1 MNRKIVN
8 VLLAKV
14 LFLFLLPYNLL
25 GQNADSLK
33 IASVPTPVAI
43 PVKYPQLQFKGL
55 FQARYL
61 VGLTDNVDLNGLHH
75 SDGDVTQNSFDIK
88 RMRAQVRA
96 KISERT
102 EVVALVNLADFK
114 SDPKNKVLENA
125 YLKYTFNNYFAIT
138 VGQFRPWFGIEET
151 YPVDIIKSMD
161 FSNQYYEFGKNGW
174 TSFQIGASLTG
185 AFDVG
190 KLPITYAFS
199 VVNGNGRNQEMDK
212 DNGKQ
217 YSTRIVMGLSKKNNV
232 NFGLNAGLG
241 EVFKKEVYAFGA
253 DITAD
258 FQLTDRLFFETQME
272 AKQAINHNLYFSLP
286 VDERTPYISN
296 YQIRGFYFL
305 PNLRYEIKYKKLSAI
320 EFSCRYEYMDSNFRI
335 NSNIRQTLVPM
346 LGFEFLKDYGA
357 RIQLGLQIDRYKH
370 TIDDTTTHNNNLLLL
385 QVQSRL

>member
-1 MNRKIVN
+1 MEIKTTNS
-8 VLLAKV
+8 LLTSV
-14 LFLFLLPYNLL
+14 LFIFLFPIVLW
-25 GQNADSLK
+25 GQSIDS
-33 IASVPTPVAI
+33 ISTPQPSKPQI
-43 PVKYPQLQFKGL
+43 KYPQVQFKGL

-61 VGLTDNVDLNGLHH
+61 VGLTENVDLNGLHH

-125 YLKYTFNNYFAIT
+125 YLKYTFNKHFGIT

-174 TSFQIGASLTG
+174 TSFQIGAALSG
-185 AFDVG
+185 VFDIG
-190 KLPITYAFS
+190 KVPFTYAFS

-217 YSTRIVMGLSKKNNV
+217 YSTRIVMGLSQKNNV
-232 NFGLNAGLG
+232 NLGLNAGVG

-253 DITAD
+253 DLTAD
-258 FQLTDRLFFETQME
+258 FALSDRLFFETQME

-286 VDERTPYISN
+286 VEERTPYISN
-296 YQIRGFYFL
+296 YQMRGFYFL

-320 EFSCRYEYMDSNFRI
+320 EFSCRYEYLDTNFRL
-335 NSNIRQTLVPM
+335 NSNVRQSLVPM

>member
-1 MNRKIVN
+1 MNNKIVN
-8 VLLAKV
+8 VLLAKA

-25 GQNADSLK
+25 AQNTDSLK
-33 IASVPTPVAI
+33 IPPAPVPVAA
-43 PVKYPQLQFKGL
+43 PVKYPQVQFKGL

-75 SDGDVTQNSFDIK
+75 SDGNVTQNSFDIK

-185 AFDVG
+185 ALDVG

-335 NSNIRQTLVPM
+335 NSNVRQTLVPM

>member
-1 MNRKIVN
+1 MNNKIVN
-8 VLLAKV
+8 VLLAKA

-25 GQNADSLK
+25 AQNADSLK
-33 IASVPTPVAI
+33 IPSAPAPVAT

-75 SDGDVTQNSFDIK
+75 SDGNVTQNSFDIK

-174 TSFQIGASLTG
+174 TSFQIGAALSG
-185 AFDVG
+185 AVAIG
-190 KLPITYAFS
+190 TLPITYAFS

-286 VDERTPYISN
+286 VEERTPYISN

-335 NSNIRQTLVPM
+335 NSNVRQTLVPM

-357 RIQLGLQIDRYKH
+357 RIQLGLQIDRYQH

>member
-1 MNRKIVN
+1 MEIKITN
-8 VLLAKV
+8 SLLANI
-14 LFLFLLPYNLL
+14 LFLFLVPTILL
-25 GQNADSLK
+25 GQNTDSISTVK
-33 IASVPTPVAI
+33 PVPT
-43 PVKYPQLQFKGL
+43 PVKYPQVQFKGL

-75 SDGDVTQNSFDIK
+75 SDGDVTQNSFDVK
-88 RMRAQVRA
+88 RMRAQMRA

-125 YLKYTFNNYFAIT
+125 YLKYTFNKYFAIT

-151 YPVDIIKSMD
+151 YPIDIIKSMD

-174 TSFQIGASLTG
+174 ASFQIGAALSG
-185 AFDVG
+185 VFDLG
-190 KLPITYAFS
+190 KVPVTYAFS

-241 EVFKKEVYAFGA
+241 EVFKKEVYALGA

-258 FQLTDRLFFETQME
+258 FQLTDRLFFETQAE

-286 VDERTPYISN
+286 ADQRTPYISN
-296 YQIRGFYFL
+296 YLMRGFYFL

-320 EFSCRYEYMDSNFRI
+320 EFSCRYEYLDTDFRL
-335 NSNIRQTLVPM
+335 NSNVRQSLVPM

-357 RIQLGLQIDRYKH
+357 RIQLGLQIDRYQH
-370 TIDDTTTHNNNLLLL
+370 TIDNTTTHNNNLLLL

>member
-1 MNRKIVN
+1 MEIKTTNS
-8 VLLAKV
+8 LLTNILFV
-14 LFLFLLPYNLL
+14 FLFPMVVWA
-25 GQNADSLK
+25 QSVDSTSTTQISK
-33 IASVPTPVAI
+33 PQI
-43 PVKYPQLQFKGL
+43 KYPQVQFKGL

-61 VGLTDNVDLNGLHH
+61 VGLTENVDLNGLHH

-125 YLKYTFNNYFAIT
+125 YLKYTFNKYFGIT

-174 TSFQIGASLTG
+174 TSFQIGAALSG
-185 AFDVG
+185 VFDIG
-190 KLPITYAFS
+190 KLPFTYAFS

-232 NFGLNAGLG
+232 NLGLNAGVG

-253 DITAD
+253 DLTAD
-258 FQLTDRLFFETQME
+258 FELSDRLFFETQME

-286 VDERTPYISN
+286 VEERTPYISN

-320 EFSCRYEYMDSNFRI
+320 EFSCRYEYLDTNFRL
-335 NSNIRQTLVPM
+335 NSNVRQSLVPM

>member
-33 IASVPTPVAI
+33 IASVPTPVAT

>member
-1 MNRKIVN
+1 MNNKIVN
-8 VLLAKV
+8 VLLAKA
-14 LFLFLLPYNLL
+14 LFFFLLPYNLL
-25 GQNADSLK
+25 AQNADSLK
-33 IASVPTPVAI
+33 IPPTPAPVAT

-75 SDGDVTQNSFDIK
+75 SEGDVIQNSFDIR

-102 EVVALVNLADFK
+102 EVVALVNMAEFK

-125 YLKYTFNNYFAIT
+125 YLKYTFNKNFAIT

-174 TSFQIGASLTG
+174 TSFQIGAALSG
-185 AFDVG
+185 AVDIG
-190 KLPITYAFS
+190 TLPITYSFS

-212 DNGKQ
+212 DNGKH

-241 EVFKKEVYAFGA
+241 EVFNKEVYAFGA

-335 NSNIRQTLVPM
+335 NSNVRQTLVPM

-370 TIDDTTTHNNNLLLL
+370 TIDNTITHNNNLLLL

>member
-1 MNRKIVN
+1 MNNKIVN
-8 VLLAKV
+8 VLLAKA

-25 GQNADSLK
+25 AQNTDSLK
-33 IASVPTPVAI
+33 IPPAPVPVVA
-43 PVKYPQLQFKGL
+43 PVKYPQVQFKGL

-61 VGLTDNVDLNGLHH
+61 VGLTDNVDVNGLHH
-75 SDGDVTQNSFDIK
+75 SDGNVTQNSFDIK

-174 TSFQIGASLTG
+174 TSFQIGAALSG
-185 AFDVG
+185 AVNIG
-190 KLPITYAFS
+190 TLPITYSFS

-286 VDERTPYISN
+286 ADERTPYISN

-335 NSNIRQTLVPM
+335 NSNVRQTLVPM

-357 RIQLGLQIDRYKH
+357 RIQLGLQIDRFKH

>member
-1 MNRKIVN
+1 M
-8 VLLAKV
+8 
-14 LFLFLLPYNLL
+14 
-25 GQNADSLK
+25 
-33 IASVPTPVAI
+33 
-43 PVKYPQLQFKGL
+43 
-55 FQARYL
+55 
-61 VGLTDNVDLNGLHH
+61 
-75 SDGDVTQNSFDIK
+75 
-88 RMRAQVRA
+88 
-96 KISERT
+96 
-102 EVVALVNLADFK
+102 
-114 SDPKNKVLENA
+114 
-125 YLKYTFNNYFAIT
+125 
-138 VGQFRPWFGIEET
+138 
-151 YPVDIIKSMD
+151 
-161 FSNQYYEFGKNGW
+161 
-174 TSFQIGASLTG
+174 
-185 AFDVG
+185 
-190 KLPITYAFS
+190 
-199 VVNGNGRNQEMDK
+199 VNGNGRNQEMDK

-335 NSNIRQTLVPM
+335 NSNVRQTLVPM

-357 RIQLGLQIDRYKH
+357 RIQLGLQIDRFKH